1 MISLK
6 LQAMTSDAKINEIKK
21 KFLVYNAK
29 LIELQV
35 WQKWV
40 TTGAEHTLAIMRANS
55 KKKKK
60 NHERLT
66 TLIVVLFAIVVKWA
80 MGKYFARPIISQRRQ
95 WERIWSYMQW
105 LEVCKSGCPLFS
117 SNYSIVAV

>member
-35 WQKWV
+35 
-40 TTGAEHTLAIMRANS
+40 
-55 KKKKK
+55 
-60 NHERLT
+60 
-66 TLIVVLFAIVVKWA
+66 
-80 MGKYFARPIISQRRQ
+80 
-95 WERIWSYMQW
+95 
-105 LEVCKSGCPLFS
+105 
-117 SNYSIVAV
+117 

>member
-55 KKKKK
+55 KKKRKITSDWQPLLLYYLQLLW
-60 NHERLT
+60 NER
-66 TLIVVLFAIVVKWA
+66 
-80 MGKYFARPIISQRRQ
+80 
-95 WERIWSYMQW
+95 WENI
-105 LEVCKSGCPLFS
+105 LLDLL
-117 SNYSIVAV
+117 